1 MIAIIDYGMG
11 NLRSVEKAFSTVG
24 HKAVVTRDRRLMETA
39 SHLVLPGVGA
49 FADCM
54 ANLQQYDLLEPIRKG
69 IAAGKPFLGICL
81 GLQVLFTES
90 EEFGCH
96 KGLGVLSGRVKRLPF
111 GGPGTVPRMTETADE
126 LKVPHI
132 GWNEVAIQRPAPPL
146 KGIVSGS
153 HVYFV
158 HSYYAEPSD
167 PSIVC
172 SVTDY
177 GVSFVS
183 SVWKDNIFACQFH
196 PEKSQSVG
204 LSIVRNFAQWR

>member
-1 MIAIIDYGMG
+1 
-11 NLRSVEKAFSTVG
+11 
-24 HKAVVTRDRRLMETA
+24 
-39 SHLVLPGVGA
+39 
-49 FADCM
+49 
-54 ANLQQYDLLEPIRKG
+54 
-69 IAAGKPFLGICL
+69 
-81 GLQVLFTES
+81 
-90 EEFGCH
+90 
-96 KGLGVLSGRVKRLPF
+96 
-111 GGPGTVPRMTETADE
+111 
-126 LKVPHI
+126 
-132 GWNEVAIQRPAPPL
+132 
-146 KGIVSGS
+146 
-153 HVYFV
+153 VYFV